1 MNRMTK
7 RSLSK
12 RESDLVLALEWDKKR
27 TVSLKEISRRLRC
40 SPGYAKKLA
49 HVLVRKSWLEPL
61 MSGNYLLIGAER
73 GPKGVPEMNPY
84 LIARFLRQPYFFA
97 YRIAC
102 NHHGL
107 LTQIPSVIHIAV
119 TRRKLPIEI
128 KNVRFEFI
136 VLMKKRFFGCE
147 EATIFGEKVKFSDL
161 ERTVLDA
168 LDRPDLVGGIEAAA
182 QVLFEA
188 RKRLNYS
195 KLISYLQRMN
205 NSALARRLGYLSEIF
220 QLKIDKPLQDY
231 LKDQIKKDPALLGD
245 PTRWGRQGERNT
257 DWNLIINVPK
267 KELMGEIRIV

>member
-1 MNRMTK
+1 MAK
-7 RSLSK
+7 RTLSK
-12 RESDLVLALEWDKKR
+12 RESDLILALEWDKKR
-27 TVSLKEISRRLRC
+27 IVNLKEISRRLRC

-49 HVLVRKSWLEPL
+49 HVLVRKGWLEPL
-61 MSGNYLLIGAER
+61 IAGNYLLIGAER

-84 LIARFLRQPYFFA
+84 LIARILRQPYFFA

-119 TRRKLPIEI
+119 TRLKRPIEI

-136 VLMKKRFFGCE
+136 ILTKKRFFGLE
-147 EATIFGEKVKFSDL
+147 ETTVFGEKVKFSDL

-168 LDRPDLVGGIEAAA
+168 LDRPDLVGGIEASA

-188 RKRLNYS
+188 RKRLDNS
-195 KLISYLQRMN
+195 KLLAYLERMN
-205 NSALARRLGYLSEIF
+205 NSALARRLGYLSELF
-220 QLKIDKPLQDY
+220 QLKIDQQLQDY

-245 PTRWGRQGERNT
+245 PDRWGRQGERNE

-267 KELMGEIRIV
+267 RELMGEIRIV

>member
-1 MNRMTK
+1 MAK
-7 RSLSK
+7 RTLSK
-12 RESDLVLALEWDKKR
+12 RESDLILALEWDKKR
-27 TVSLKEISRRLRC
+27 IVSLKEISRRLRC

-49 HVLVRKSWLEPL
+49 HVLVRKGWLEPI
-61 MSGNYLLIGAER
+61 MSGNYLLISAER

-84 LIARFLRQPYFFA
+84 LIARILRQPYFFA

-119 TRRKLPIEI
+119 TRLKRPIEI

-136 VLMKKRFFGCE
+136 ILTKKRFFGFE
-147 EATIFGEKVKFSDL
+147 ETTVFGEKVKFSDL

-168 LDRPDLVGGIEAAA
+168 LDRPDLVGGIEASA

-188 RKRLNYS
+188 RKRLDNS
-195 KLISYLQRMN
+195 KLLAYLQRMN
-205 NSALARRLGYLSEIF
+205 NSALARRLGYLSELF
-220 QLKIDKPLQDY
+220 QLKFDKQIQDY
-231 LKDQIKKDPALLGD
+231 LKHQIKKDPALLGAED
-245 PTRWGRQGERNT
+245 RWGRQGERNK

-267 KELMGEIRIV
+267 RELMGEIRIV